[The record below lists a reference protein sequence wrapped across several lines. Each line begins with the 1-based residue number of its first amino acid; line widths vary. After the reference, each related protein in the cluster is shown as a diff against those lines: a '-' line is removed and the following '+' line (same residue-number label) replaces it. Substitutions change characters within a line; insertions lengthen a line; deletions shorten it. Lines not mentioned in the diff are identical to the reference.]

1 MSAVSASTPDPTLA
15 SGGGYATTSSGGFGS
30 EGADSKRDFSN
41 PMYDAMGDMESE
53 AEAQAANSSAV
64 LQLGGV
70 TTADSSSDPSSIPG
84 PFFEPPSAVMA
95 SSAGA
100 TQPPN
105 TIKKPKEVGPSKVDT
120 GKDTQCLVEED
131 DDEEEDEDHSE
142 C

>member
-1 MSAVSASTPDPTLA
+1 
-15 SGGGYATTSSGGFGS
+15 
-30 EGADSKRDFSN
+30 
-41 PMYDAMGDMESE
+41 MGDMESE

-64 LQLGGV
+64 LHLGGV
-70 TTADSSSDPSSIPG
+70 TTADSSSDPSSMPG

-95 SSAGA
+95 PSSSV
-100 TQPPN
+100 TQSQPPG

-131 DDEEEDEDHSE
+131 DDEEEEDHSE